1 MRAQRSNRFNKTH
14 TELAGEE
21 TFVFSLPSFFS
32 FVSEKLV
39 ENVIAR
45 RQTVRIRATL
55 FAYHCIPA
63 SACWQ
68 QTGIRTDQLRERAA
82 SSNQSVYVLA
92 SAQSRVLTLFLVL
105 YSLRSNT
112 TLGRK
117 TFCCFFA
124 RFCCAAK
131 KSFNEIKS
139 EHSFALAC
147 DASVQTLARW
157 KRRRAQKNRL
167 RTKSN
172 GTRHGTPGHGTHR
185 LV

>member
-39 ENVIAR
+39 ENVIKKKKKIAR

-82 SSNQSVYVLA
+82 SSNQSVYAATQLLGARLFVVFSLA
-92 SAQSRVLTLFLVL
+92 SAALP
-105 YSLRSNT
+105 
-112 TLGRK
+112 
-117 TFCCFFA
+117 
-124 RFCCAAK
+124 AK

-167 RTKSN
+167 RTKRSN